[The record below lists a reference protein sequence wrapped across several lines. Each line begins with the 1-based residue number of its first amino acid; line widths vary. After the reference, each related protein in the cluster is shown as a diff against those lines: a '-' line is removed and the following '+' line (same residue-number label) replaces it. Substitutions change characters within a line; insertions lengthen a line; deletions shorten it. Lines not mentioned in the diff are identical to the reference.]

1 MVVMPLSLVLST
13 PCRSAET
20 PEINRLFP
28 LAQVELVNGAGHW
41 VHIDRPKDLLNLVS
55 TFLTKDS

>member
-1 MVVMPLSLVLST
+1 MFLVPPT

-20 PEINRLFP
+20 PEIKRLFP
-28 LAQVELVNGAGHW
+28 LAEVELVNGAGHW